1 MCLNVVHLQSLDT
14 SRAQSLIYA
23 CHKSHWTKVPG
34 GKVAQGLVAIQPRE
48 ENERGG
54 QAMTE
59 RRRSKSVL
67 VLGAMIF
74 ICSLFV
80 TEVLGQQKVDL
91 KMMTGPMGGSWYP
104 LGGAIAELI
113 QKAIPG
119 ASVSVLP
126 GGGIANVVAVEE
138 GKADIGFGNSSSSV
152 DGVAGRD
159 PFKAPTKNVMQLAT
173 LYPQYFQMV
182 VLEESGI
189 KSPAD
194 FKGKAICP
202 GPKGHTGELL
212 ARQVLQI
219 YGLSYNDMSKVNH
232 VSYSD
237 AVSLMKD
244 NHADVFLLGTTIPAS
259 SILDLATT
267 RKIRLIGLPDD
278 KIQELQKMNAGYL
291 KRVIPKGTYPG
302 VDYDV
307 PGVGYFTH
315 LVISAK
321 LPEDLVYKITK
332 VIAENVDQLSKVVK
346 DMEGV
351 KAKDLALDIGVPYH
365 PGALK
370 YYKEIGAIK

>member
-1 MCLNVVHLQSLDT
+1 MTKAWKSL
-14 SRAQSLIYA
+14 
-23 CHKSHWTKVPG
+23 
-34 GKVAQGLVAIQPRE
+34 GLALV
-48 ENERGG
+48 
-54 QAMTE
+54 
-59 RRRSKSVL
+59 SVL
-67 VLGAMIF
+67 LSTGPCLA
-74 ICSLFV
+74 
-80 TEVLGQQKVDL
+80 QQKVDL

-104 LGGAIAELI
+104 LGGAISELI
-113 QKAIPG
+113 QKAVPG
-119 ASVSVLP
+119 SSVSVLP

-182 VLEESGI
+182 VLEDSGI

-212 ARQVLQI
+212 ARQVLQL
-219 YGLSYNDMSKVNH
+219 YGMSYNDMSKVNH

-244 NHADVFLLGTTIPAS
+244 NHAHVFLLGTTIPAS

-267 RKIRLIGLPDD
+267 RKIRMIPLPEE
-278 KIQELQKMNAGYL
+278 KIKELQKMNAGYL

-321 LPEDLVYKITK
+321 LSEDLVYKITK
-332 VIAENVDQLSKVVK
+332 VIVENVGQLSQVVK

-351 KAKDLALDIGVPYH
+351 KAQDLALDIGVPFH